1 MSDASTAPEAVTAAI
16 VSDYLRAHPDF
27 FDQHP
32 DVLGDLKLAHVSD
45 GAVSL
50 VERQVALLRE
60 RNAEL
65 RRRLDGLVA
74 RAEQNEALLHATQE
88 VISSLAERSSKDD
101 IASLFCALVKKS
113 FSVEL
118 VAFHWCGDNG
128 DSPSNAVASHL
139 LGNKNAT
146 SGPLRAHELKAL
158 FDEEATEGSAALAR
172 LRTRRQESAVI
183 AVGSVDATRYGIG
196 EGTLFLEYLAD
207 VISSLP
213 TNRPA
218 D

>member
-74 RAEQNEALLHATQE
+74 RAEQNETLLHATQE

-101 IASLFCALVKKS
+101 IASLFCSLVKKS
-113 FSVEL
+113 FNVEL

-146 SGPLRAHELKAL
+146 SGPLRVHELKAL

-172 LRTRRQESAVI
+172 LTTRRQESAVI

-213 TNRPA
+213 INRPA

>member
-101 IASLFCALVKKS
+101 IASLFCSLVKKS

-128 DSPSNAVASHL
+128 DSPRTLLRRIYWATKTPQVVLCALTNSKRCLTKRPQKARPHL
-139 LGNKNAT
+139 RGLQRDDK
-146 SGPLRAHELKAL
+146 
-158 FDEEATEGSAALAR
+158 
-172 LRTRRQESAVI
+172 
-183 AVGSVDATRYGIG
+183 
-196 EGTLFLEYLAD
+196 
-207 VISSLP
+207 SLQ
-213 TNRPA
+213 
-218 D
+218 

>member
-1 MSDASTAPEAVTAAI
+1 
-16 VSDYLRAHPDF
+16 
-27 FDQHP
+27 
-32 DVLGDLKLAHVSD
+32 VSD

-88 VISSLAERSSKDD
+88 DISSLAERSSKDD

-172 LRTRRQESAVI
+172 LTTRRQESAVI

-213 TNRPA
+213 INRPA

>member
-158 FDEEATEGSAALAR
+158 FDEEATEGSAALA
-172 LRTRRQESAVI
+172 LLTTRRQESAVI
-183 AVGSVDATRYGIG
+183 TVGSVDATRYGIG

-213 TNRPA
+213 INRPS

>member
-1 MSDASTAPEAVTAAI
+1 MNDASTAPAAVTAAI

-27 FDQHP
+27 FDQNP

-74 RAEQNEALLHATQE
+74 RAEQNETLLHATQE

-101 IASLFCALVKKS
+101 IASLFCSLVKKS
-113 FSVEL
+113 FNVEL

-128 DSPSNAVASHL
+128 NSPSNAVASHL

-146 SGPLRAHELKAL
+146 SGPLRVHELKAL

-172 LRTRRQESAVI
+172 LTTRRQESAVI

-213 TNRPA
+213 INRPA

>member
-101 IASLFCALVKKS
+101 IARLFCSLVKKS
-113 FSVEL
+113 FNVEL

-146 SGPLRAHELKAL
+146 SGPLRVHELKAL

-172 LRTRRQESAVI
+172 LTTRRQESAVI

-213 TNRPA
+213 INRPA

>member
-1 MSDASTAPEAVTAAI
+1 MNDASKVPEAVSAAI

-27 FDQHP
+27 FDQNP
-32 DVLGDLKLAHVSD
+32 DVLGELKLAHVSD

-65 RRRLDGLVA
+65 RRRFDGLMA
-74 RAEQNEALLHATQE
+74 RAKQNEALLHATQE
-88 VISSLAERSSKDD
+88 VISAVAKRSSKDD
-101 IASLFCALVKKS
+101 IASLFCGLVKKS
-113 FSVEL
+113 FDVEL
-118 VAFHWCGDNG
+118 VAFHWSGDNG
-128 DSPSNAVASHL
+128 DDPSNAVASHL

-158 FDEEATEGSAALAR
+158 FDEEAAEGSAALAR
-172 LRTRRQESAVI
+172 LKTRQHESAVI

-213 TNRPA
+213 INRPV

>member
-1 MSDASTAPEAVTAAI
+1 MNDASTAPAAVTAAI

-27 FDQHP
+27 FDQNP

-74 RAEQNEALLHATQE
+74 RAEQNETLLHATQE

-101 IASLFCALVKKS
+101 IARLFCSLVKKS
-113 FSVEL
+113 FNVEL

-128 DSPSNAVASHL
+128 DSPSNALASHL

-146 SGPLRAHELKAL
+146 SGPLRVHELKAL

-172 LRTRRQESAVI
+172 LTTRRQESAVI

-213 TNRPA
+213 INRPA

>member
-88 VISSLAERSSKDD
+88 VISLLAERSSKDD
-101 IASLFCALVKKS
+101 ITSLFCALVKKS

-146 SGPLRAHELKAL
+146 SGPLRVHELKAL

-172 LRTRRQESAVI
+172 LTTRRQESAVI

-213 TNRPA
+213 INRPA

>member
-1 MSDASTAPEAVTAAI
+1 
-16 VSDYLRAHPDF
+16 
-27 FDQHP
+27 
-32 DVLGDLKLAHVSD
+32 
-45 GAVSL
+45 
-50 VERQVALLRE
+50 
-60 RNAEL
+60 
-65 RRRLDGLVA
+65 
-74 RAEQNEALLHATQE
+74 
-88 VISSLAERSSKDD
+88 
-101 IASLFCALVKKS
+101 VKKR
-113 FSVEL
+113 FDVEL

-128 DSPSNAVASHL
+128 DDPSNAVASHL

-158 FDEEATEGSAALAR
+158 FDEEAAEGSAALAR
-172 LRTRRQESAVI
+172 LKTRQHESAVI

-213 TNRPA
+213 INRPV

>member
-1 MSDASTAPEAVTAAI
+1 M
-16 VSDYLRAHPDF
+16 
-27 FDQHP
+27 
-32 DVLGDLKLAHVSD
+32 
-45 GAVSL
+45 
-50 VERQVALLRE
+50 ALLRE

-172 LRTRRQESAVI
+172 LTTRRQESAVI

-213 TNRPA
+213 IKPTRGLTPCPIKHWIRQSANSCNTLMLSEGTHRTRLQTTKEISKS
-218 D
+218 

>member
-1 MSDASTAPEAVTAAI
+1 MNDASTAPAAVTAAI

-27 FDQHP
+27 FDQNP

-88 VISSLAERSSKDD
+88 VISLLAERSSKDD
-101 IASLFCALVKKS
+101 ITSLFCALVKKS

-128 DSPSNAVASHL
+128 DSPSNALASHL

-146 SGPLRAHELKAL
+146 SGPLRVHELKAL

-172 LRTRRQESAVI
+172 LTTRRQESAVI

-213 TNRPA
+213 INRPA

>member
-74 RAEQNEALLHATQE
+74 RAEQNDTLLHATQE

-101 IASLFCALVKKS
+101 IARLFCSLVKKS
-113 FSVEL
+113 FNVEL

-146 SGPLRAHELKAL
+146 SGPLRVHELKAL

-172 LRTRRQESAVI
+172 LTTRRQESAVI

-213 TNRPA
+213 INRPA

>member
-1 MSDASTAPEAVTAAI
+1 MNDASTAPAAVTAAI

-27 FDQHP
+27 FDQNP

-74 RAEQNEALLHATQE
+74 RAEQNETLLHATQE

-101 IASLFCALVKKS
+101 IASLFCSLVKKS
-113 FSVEL
+113 FNVEL

-128 DSPSNAVASHL
+128 DSPSNALASHL

-146 SGPLRAHELKAL
+146 SGPLRVHELKAL

-172 LRTRRQESAVI
+172 LTTRRQESAVI

-213 TNRPA
+213 INRPA

>member
-32 DVLGDLKLAHVSD
+32 DVLGELKLAHVSD

-74 RAEQNEALLHATQE
+74 RAEQNEALLQATQE

-101 IASLFCALVKKS
+101 IAGLFCALVKKS
-113 FSVEL
+113 FNVEL

-128 DSPSNAVASHL
+128 DSPSNTVASHL

-158 FDEEATEGSAALAR
+158 FDEEAAEGSAALAR
-172 LRTRRQESAVI
+172 LTTRQHESAVI

-213 TNRPA
+213 INRPA

>member
-1 MSDASTAPEAVTAAI
+1 MSDASTAPGAVTAAI
-16 VSDYLRAHPDF
+16 VSDYLRAYPDF

-172 LRTRRQESAVI
+172 LTTRRQESAVI

-213 TNRPA
+213 INRPA

>member
-1 MSDASTAPEAVTAAI
+1 MNDASTAPAAVTAAI

-27 FDQHP
+27 FDQNP

-74 RAEQNEALLHATQE
+74 RAEQDETLLHATQDG
-88 VISSLAERSSKDD
+88 ISSLAERSSKDD
-101 IASLFCALVKKS
+101 IARLFCSLVKKS
-113 FSVEL
+113 FNVEL

-146 SGPLRAHELKAL
+146 SGPLRVHELKAL

-172 LRTRRQESAVI
+172 LTTRRQESAVI

-213 TNRPA
+213 INRPA

>member
-1 MSDASTAPEAVTAAI
+1 MSHASTAPEAVTAAI
-16 VSDYLRAHPDF
+16 VRDYLRAHPDF

-172 LRTRRQESAVI
+172 LTTRRQESAVI

-196 EGTLFLEYLAD
+196 EGTLFLKYLAD

-213 TNRPA
+213 INRPS

>member
-1 MSDASTAPEAVTAAI
+1 MNDASTAPAAVTAAI

-27 FDQHP
+27 FDQNP

-74 RAEQNEALLHATQE
+74 RAEQNETLLHATQE

-101 IASLFCALVKKS
+101 IARLFCSLVKKS
-113 FSVEL
+113 FNVEL

-128 DSPSNAVASHL
+128 DSPSDAVASHL

-146 SGPLRAHELKAL
+146 SGPLRVHELKAL

-172 LRTRRQESAVI
+172 LTTRRQESAVI

-213 TNRPA
+213 INRPA

>member
-1 MSDASTAPEAVTAAI
+1 MNDASTAPAAVTAAI

-27 FDQHP
+27 FDQNP
-32 DVLGDLKLAHVSD
+32 AGLGDLKLAHVSD

-101 IASLFCALVKKS
+101 IASLFCSLVKKS
-113 FSVEL
+113 FNVEL

-128 DSPSNAVASHL
+128 DSPSNALASHL

-146 SGPLRAHELKAL
+146 SGPLRVHELKAL

-172 LRTRRQESAVI
+172 LTTRRQESAVI

-213 TNRPA
+213 INRPA

>member
-74 RAEQNEALLHATQE
+74 RAEQNETLLHATQE

-101 IASLFCALVKKS
+101 IARLFCSLVKKS
-113 FSVEL
+113 FNVEL

-146 SGPLRAHELKAL
+146 SGPLRVHELKAL

-172 LRTRRQESAVI
+172 LTTRRQESAVI

-213 TNRPA
+213 INRPA

>member
-74 RAEQNEALLHATQE
+74 RAEQNETLLHATQE

-101 IASLFCALVKKS
+101 IARLFCSLVKKS

-146 SGPLRAHELKAL
+146 SGPLRVHELKAL

-172 LRTRRQESAVI
+172 LTTRRQESAVI

-213 TNRPA
+213 INRPA

>member
-1 MSDASTAPEAVTAAI
+1 MNDASTAPAAVTAAI

-27 FDQHP
+27 FDQNP

-74 RAEQNEALLHATQE
+74 RAEQNETLLHATQE

-101 IASLFCALVKKS
+101 IARLFCSLVKKS
-113 FSVEL
+113 FNVEL

-146 SGPLRAHELKAL
+146 SGPLRVHELKAL

-172 LRTRRQESAVI
+172 LTTRRQESAVI

-213 TNRPA
+213 INRPA

>member
-16 VSDYLRAHPDF
+16 VGDYLRTHPDF
-27 FDQHP
+27 FDHNP
-32 DVLGDLKLAHVSD
+32 DVLGELKLAHVSD

-74 RAEQNEALLHATQE
+74 RAEQNEALLQATQE

-101 IASLFCALVKKS
+101 IVSLFCGLVKKS
-113 FSVEL
+113 FDVEL

-128 DSPSNAVASHL
+128 DSSSNAVASHL

-158 FDEEATEGSAALAR
+158 FDEEAAEGSAALAR
-172 LRTRRQESAVI
+172 LTTRQQESAVI

-196 EGTLFLEYLAD
+196 EGTLFLEYLAG

-213 TNRPA
+213 IYRSA